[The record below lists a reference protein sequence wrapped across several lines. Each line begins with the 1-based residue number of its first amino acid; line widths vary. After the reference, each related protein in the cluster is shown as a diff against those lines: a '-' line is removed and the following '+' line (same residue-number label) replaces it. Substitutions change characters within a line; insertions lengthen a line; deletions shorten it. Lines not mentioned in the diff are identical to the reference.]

1 MHSRLLV
8 LQLLSLLLSSCLS
21 AQSIKDYSRE
31 FNKPPS
37 WFKNNISEIDSIGL
51 LDDQTWNLKYLRS
64 KGKFYKTDGQLNL
77 QVPDSATLKIADR
90 FYFGSFVGVD
100 DGLGFHD
107 LYRIALRSTEY
118 NEYTESFIQ
127 FQVRKISH
135 KHLVIDV
142 FEMKH
147 GKLRYGS
154 RLVFATS
161 RPPRSRVDDR

>member
-1 MHSRLLV
+1 M
-8 LQLLSLLLSSCLS
+8 QFKFILLSLLALLFGSRVY
-21 AQSIKDYSRE
+21 AQSINDYARE

-37 WFKNNISEIDSIGL
+37 WFKNSLTEIDSIGL
-51 LDDQTWNLKYLRS
+51 LDDQVWTLKYLRS
-64 KGKFYKTDGQLNL
+64 KGKFYKTDGRLNL
-77 QVPDSATLKIADR
+77 QVPDSATLKIADQ

-127 FQVRKISH
+127 FQVRKINR

-142 FEMKH
+142 FEMKR

-154 RLVFATS
+154 RLVFAH
-161 RPPRSRVDDR
+161 